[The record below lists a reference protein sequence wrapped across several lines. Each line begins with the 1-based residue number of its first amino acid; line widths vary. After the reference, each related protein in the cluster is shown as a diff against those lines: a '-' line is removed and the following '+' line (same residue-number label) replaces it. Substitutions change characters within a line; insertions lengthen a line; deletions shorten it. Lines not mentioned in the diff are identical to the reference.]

1 MKTGDLVR
9 FCPEIWG
16 NEAAWSSLGIV
27 LEVDFSGPAWPT
39 IATVLFPTDDL
50 PYSSKVEDF
59 EVVNENW

>member
-1 MKTGDLVR
+1 MKIGDLVR
-9 FCPEIWG
+9 FCPE
-16 NEAAWSSLGIV
+16 AWNTPPDSRPLGVV

-59 EVVNENW
+59 ELVNENW